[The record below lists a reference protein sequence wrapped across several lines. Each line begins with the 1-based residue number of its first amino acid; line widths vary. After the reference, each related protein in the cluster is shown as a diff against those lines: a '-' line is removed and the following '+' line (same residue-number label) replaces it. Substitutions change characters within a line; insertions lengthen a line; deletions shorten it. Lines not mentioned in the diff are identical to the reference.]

1 MGAVSRLGGLLLAPS
16 LLLLAGSAIAA
27 QQPGPKP
34 GSSVTLAPTPTP
46 PPLIA
51 SWTSAEMKAV
61 VTGMGLTV
69 TRETRLDNG
78 DPMLVVKGPSGAS
91 FVIQGAA
98 CTGIGPAMRCQGA
111 DIIALVRYET
121 PAKTQA
127 AIERISYPVVNVAVD
142 EGNTVSISRYIIFDE
157 GIHRRNLEANLKVF
171 LAILDE
177 ARSLQ

>member
-1 MGAVSRLGGLLLAPS
+1 MSAVSRLAGVLLAPAV
-16 LLLLAGSAIAA
+16 LILAGGAIAA

-34 GSSVTLAPTPTP
+34 SAPATPAPAPT
-46 PPLIA
+46 LIA

-111 DIIALVRYET
+111 DLIALVRYET